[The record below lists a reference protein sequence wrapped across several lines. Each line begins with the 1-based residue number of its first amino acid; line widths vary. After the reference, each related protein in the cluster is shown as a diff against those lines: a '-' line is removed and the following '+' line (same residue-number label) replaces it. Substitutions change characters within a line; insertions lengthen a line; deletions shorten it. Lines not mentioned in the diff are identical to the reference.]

1 MPPGKNM
8 AAGITSISSRIEFVE
23 FVEFIE
29 FMERKRSTDSEQ
41 LTDLVAVARV
51 VKPRGIKGEVVADLL
66 TDFPERFDGL
76 ENVTALTP
84 NAQRRRLT
92 IERYWFQS
100 GRIVLKFDG
109 VDSIDEAEALRDAEI
124 CVPESEAIELEE
136 GEFYDWE
143 LAGCTVETIKG
154 ERIGTVRELMRTGGA
169 ELLVIDGAKEF
180 LIPFVEAICVEVD
193 LENKLIRIDP
203 PEGLLEF

>member
-1 MPPGKNM
+1 M
-8 AAGITSISSRIEFVE
+8 
-23 FVEFIE
+23 EFIE

-51 VKPRGIKGEVVADLL
+51 AKPRGIKGEVVADLL
-66 TDFPERFDGL
+66 TDFPDRFDGL

-109 VDSIDEAEALRDAEI
+109 IDSIDEAEALRDAEI
-124 CVPESEAIELEE
+124 CIPESEAVELEE

-143 LAGCTVETIKG
+143 LVGCTVETIKG